1 MTVSY
6 QATLEDLTEAATRS
20 FLRTRTFRVD
30 RLKSTIVNAAF
41 LGAIFIALTWQ
52 ENLEMRCWGI
62 AFGFGFGGVI
72 PFVAH
77 PELVRS
83 RLRKYLRRELGA
95 SLPIVTY
102 SIHEGRL
109 IHESR
114 GVIISFALADLTAV
128 SENKGILELDFGN
141 KGITILPL
149 RAFKTATE
157 RSEFMAAL
165 DNRVNQ
171 QTSLDDSPTRVYH
184 SPS

>member
-30 RLKSTIVNAAF
+30 RLRTALVTAAF

-52 ENLEMRCWGI
+52 ENVEMRCWGI

-83 RLRKYLRRELGA
+83 RLRKYIRRELGA

-109 IHESR
+109 VYESR

-128 SENKGILELDFGN
+128 SENKGVLELDFGDI
-141 KGITILPL
+141 GISIVPL

-157 RSEFMAAL
+157 KSQFMAAL
-165 DNRVNQ
+165 DN
-171 QTSLDDSPTRVYH
+171 QTRSSSHPAQ
-184 SPS
+184 P